1 MKCRVCGKPA
11 SLSLKAYNTALCG
24 DDFIAFLEKRVLQT
38 IRRYKLINTGERPL
52 VAVSGGKDS
61 LALWMILNRLGFAA
75 DGMYIDLGITDY
87 SHTSYHKARA
97 MADQLNRRLFRFSIP
112 KVFGKEVSDL
122 SRITRRPPCSLCG
135 TVKRYAMNRVCVT
148 EGYSVLLTGHNLDDE
163 ASALLG
169 NILYWKEEYLWKKD
183 VVLEG
188 QGSSLAKKAKPFFLC
203 SEREVAAY
211 ALLRGID
218 YVYEECPYA
227 VGARTLLYKSV
238 LNQIEEMS
246 PATKIMFVKGYL
258 RRLHSEP
265 RKEQTKGCITCGYPT
280 YTEKCNF
287 CSLMERVGGD
297 QTFAVDLYEPAE
309 THAEQ
314 GETRPDSHE

>member
-38 IRRYKLINTGERPL
+38 IRRYRLINTGERPL

-61 LALWMILNRLGFAA
+61 LALWTILNKLGFPA
-75 DGMYIDLGITDY
+75 DGMYIDLGIGGY
-87 SHTSYHKARA
+87 SQTSYLKARA
-97 MADQLNRRLFRFSIP
+97 MADHLNRKLFRFSIP

-211 ALLRGID
+211 ALLTGID
-218 YVYEECPYA
+218 YVYEECPYS
-227 VGARTLLYKSV
+227 VGARTLLYKNV

-246 PATKIMFVKGYL
+246 PATKIMFLKGYL
-258 RRLHSEP
+258 KRLRSEP
-265 RKEQTKGCITCGYPT
+265 KREQAKSCIACGYPT

-287 CSLMERVGGD
+287 CSLMDRVGGD
-297 QTFAVDLYEPAE
+297 QRFAVDSYEPTVGQVE
-309 THAEQ
+309 P
-314 GETRPDSHE
+314 GETRPDSRA

>member
-11 SLSLKAYNTALCG
+11 SLSLKAYNTALCAE
-24 DDFIAFLEKRVLQT
+24 DFIAFLEKRVLQT
-38 IRRYKLINTGERPL
+38 IRRYRLINTGEKPL

-61 LALWMILNRLGFAA
+61 LALWTILNRLGFAA
-75 DGMYIDLGITDY
+75 DGMYIDLGIGDY
-87 SHTSYHKARA
+87 SGTSYLKARA
-97 MADQLNRRLFRFSIP
+97 MADQLGRKLFRFSIP
-112 KVFGKEVSDL
+112 TVFGREVSEL
-122 SRITRRPPCSLCG
+122 SRLTRRPPCSICG

-211 ALLRGID
+211 ALLTGID
-218 YVYEECPYA
+218 YVYEECPYS

-238 LNQIEEMS
+238 LNRIEETS
-246 PATKIMFVKGYL
+246 PATKIMFLKGYL
-258 RRLHSEP
+258 RRLRSEP
-265 RKEQTKGCITCGYPT
+265 KRDQANSCTTCGYPT
-280 YTEKCNF
+280 YADKCNF

-297 QTFAVDLYEPAE
+297 QTFAVDVHEP
-309 THAEQ
+309 
-314 GETRPDSHE
+314 GETGVNQEQISPDSDA

>member
-24 DDFIAFLEKRVLQT
+24 DDFIAFLENRVFQT
-38 IRRYKLINTGERPL
+38 IRRYKLINTGETPL

-61 LALWMILNRLGFAA
+61 LALWVILNRLGFPA
-75 DGMYIDLGITDY
+75 DGMYVDLGIGDY
-87 SHTSYHKARA
+87 SHTSYLKAQA
-97 MADQLNRRLFRFSIP
+97 MADELKRKLFRFSIP
-112 KVFGKEVSDL
+112 KVFGKEVSEL
-122 SRITRRPPCSLCG
+122 SRMTRRPPCSLCG
-135 TVKRYAMNRVCVT
+135 TIKRYAMNRVCVT

-169 NILYWKEEYLWKKD
+169 NVLYWKEEYLWKKD

-188 QGSSLAKKAKPFFLC
+188 QDNLAKKAKPFFLC

-218 YVYEECPYA
+218 YIYDECPYS
-227 VGARTLLYKSV
+227 VGARTLLYKNV
-238 LNQIEEMS
+238 LNRIEETS

-258 RRLHSEP
+258 KRLQSEP
-265 RKEQTKGCITCGYPT
+265 KREQGKSCIVCGYPT
-280 YTEKCNF
+280 YTEKCSF
-287 CSLMERVGGD
+287 CSLMERLGGD
-297 QTFAVDLYEPAE
+297 QTFAVDLYQPEGTQAN
-309 THAEQ
+309 Q
-314 GETRPDSHE
+314 GETRPDSDA

>member
-38 IRRYKLINTGERPL
+38 IRRYRLIETGDRPL

-61 LALWMILNRLGFAA
+61 LALWVILNRLGFAS
-75 DGMYIDLGITDY
+75 DGMYIDLGIGDY
-87 SHTSYHKARA
+87 SHVSYLKARM
-97 MADQLNRRLFRFSIP
+97 MAEELNRKLYRFSIP
-112 KVFGKEVSDL
+112 TVFGKDVSQL
-122 SRITRRPPCSLCG
+122 SRMTRRPPCSLCG
-135 TVKRYAMNRVCVT
+135 TIKRYAMNRVCVT

-169 NILYWKEEYLWKKD
+169 NVLYWKEEYLWKKN

-188 QGSSLAKKAKPFFLC
+188 QGGNLAKKAKPFFLC
-203 SEREVAAY
+203 SEREIAAY

-218 YVYEECPYA
+218 YVYDECPYA

-238 LNQIEEMS
+238 LNRIEETS
-246 PATKIMFVKGYL
+246 PATKIMFIKGYL
-258 RRLHSEP
+258 KRLRSETK
-265 RKEQTKGCITCGYPT
+265 REQGKNCVVCGYPT
-280 YTEKCNF
+280 YSEKCNF
-287 CSLMERVGGD
+287 CALMERVGGD
-297 QTFAVDLYEPAE
+297 QTFAVDLYQPAG
-309 THAEQ
+309 AQGKQ
-314 GETRPDSHE
+314 GETRPDSDA

>member
-1 MKCRVCGKPA
+1 MKCRVCGRPA

-24 DDFIAFLEKRVLQT
+24 DDFVAFLEKRVLQT
-38 IRRYKLINTGERPL
+38 IRRYKLINTGEVPL

-61 LALWMILNRLGFAA
+61 LALWMILNKLGFAA
-75 DGMYIDLGITDY
+75 DGMYIDLGISDY
-87 SHTSYHKARA
+87 SHTSYLKARA
-97 MADQLNRRLFRFSIP
+97 MSDELNRKLFRFSIP
-112 KVFGKEVSDL
+112 KVFGREVSEL
-122 SRITRRPPCSLCG
+122 SRMTRRPPCSLCG
-135 TVKRYAMNRVCVT
+135 TIKRYAMNRVCVT

-188 QGSSLAKKAKPFFLC
+188 HGSMLAKKGKPFFLC

-211 ALLRGID
+211 ALLKGID
-218 YVYEECPYA
+218 YVYDECPYS

-238 LNQIEEMS
+238 LNRIEEMS

-258 RRLHSEP
+258 KKLRSEP
-265 RKEQTKGCITCGYPT
+265 KREQGKSCTVCGYPT

-287 CSLMERVGGD
+287 CSLMDRVGGD
-297 QTFAVDLYEPAE
+297 QTFAVDAYQPTDKQEK
-309 THAEQ
+309 Q
-314 GETRPDSHE
+314 GETRPDSDA

>member
-11 SLSLKAYNTALCG
+11 SLSLRAYNTALCA

-61 LALWMILNRLGFAA
+61 LALWTILNRLGFAA
-75 DGMYIDLGITDY
+75 DGMYIDLGIAEY
-87 SHTSYHKARA
+87 SQTSYLKARA
-97 MADQLNRRLFRFSIP
+97 MADELNRRLFRFSIP
-112 KVFGKEVSDL
+112 KVFGKEVAEL

-211 ALLRGID
+211 ALLKGID

-227 VGARTLLYKSV
+227 VGARTLVYKNV

-246 PATKIMFVKGYL
+246 PATKIMFLKGYL
-258 RRLHSEP
+258 KRLRSEP
-265 RKEQTKGCITCGYPT
+265 KREQATSCIACGYPT

-287 CSLMERVGGD
+287 CSLMDRVGGD
-297 QTFAVDLYEPAE
+297 QRFAVDTYDPAE
-309 THAEQ
+309 TRMEP
-314 GETRPDSHE
+314 GETRPDNHA